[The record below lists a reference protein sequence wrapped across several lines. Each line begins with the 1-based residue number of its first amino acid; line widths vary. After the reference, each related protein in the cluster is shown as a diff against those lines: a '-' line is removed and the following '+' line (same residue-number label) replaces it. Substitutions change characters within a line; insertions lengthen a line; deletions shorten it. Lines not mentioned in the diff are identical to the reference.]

1 MLKVQTLGSQKISN
15 MLKIISI
22 HMTNLLLLSPS
33 KTIFWNL
40 VHFSQYL
47 TSKPCW
53 KDLFSSLKF
62 PVFTPFRSVLLYL
75 PQCLIYY
82 QYLFPKYSVSYMIYC
97 NLSLKK
103 LGFIYLFSSP
113 WVRPVCYLLIVS
125 QMIYYIFPCK
135 QFEKFPATSNQGTTS
150 VI

>member
-1 MLKVQTLGSQKISN
+1 MLKVQKLGSQKISN

-62 PVFTPFRSVLLYL
+62 PVFTPFRSFLLYL

-82 QYLFPKYSVSYMIYC
+82 QYSFPKYGVSYMIYC

-103 LGFIYLFSSP
+103 LGFILPVFITTGETCLLSVNCKSDDILYLS
-113 WVRPVCYLLIVS
+113 L
-125 QMIYYIFPCK
+125 
-135 QFEKFPATSNQGTTS
+135 
-150 VI
+150 